1 MKPLWQNF
9 LILRIIH
16 IEGFLQIFLQPIL
29 GVKQLIIYYTIY
41 LIHTTVMAPSLNKR
55 SLFFMETAT
64 GVFLL
69 DSLKNV
75 VDFMWEHRST
85 IIENAKLTVLSCH
98 SRLPSKA
105 DLCSLGRYKAWG
117 RSTHIRLYRYAIL
130 FYGIPWYVNELIQRV
145 FCACHHSLT
154 FIL

>member
-1 MKPLWQNF
+1 MKPLKQNF
-9 LILRIIH
+9 LILRIIY

-29 GVKQLIIYYTIY
+29 GVKQLIIYYTNY

-145 FCACHHSLT
+145 FCTCHHSLT